1 MIPLVLIL
9 YSIYTNKM
17 TTTNPKNRTAMNMV
31 YALIDTN
38 YITPDDILVLFWISL
53 KKHSEKFWKMCDEV
67 RDRYFDDM
75 QTKDVDLDEYVEEL
89 SDKICEYFRTQL

>member
-1 MIPLVLIL
+1 
-9 YSIYTNKM
+9 
-17 TTTNPKNRTAMNMV
+17 
-31 YALIDTN
+31 
-38 YITPDDILVLFWISL
+38 
-53 KKHSEKFWKMCDEV
+53 MCDEV

>member
-1 MIPLVLIL
+1 MKT
-9 YSIYTNKM
+9 SA
-17 TTTNPKNRTAMNMV
+17 KNQTAMNMV

-67 RDRYFDDM
+67 RDRYFEDM
-75 QTKDVDLDEYVEEL
+75 ETKDVDLDEYVEEL
-89 SDKICEYFRTQL
+89 SDKISEYFRTQL